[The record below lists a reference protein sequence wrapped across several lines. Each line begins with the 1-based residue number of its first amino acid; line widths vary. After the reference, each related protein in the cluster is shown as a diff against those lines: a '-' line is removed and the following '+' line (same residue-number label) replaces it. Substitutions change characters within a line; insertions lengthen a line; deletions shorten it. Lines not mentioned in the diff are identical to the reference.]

1 MTGAV
6 GGDVGAEPGPVGT
19 GVGVA
24 GVLDPIGRP
33 VAPGAD
39 VEAADVEAAD
49 VDAADVEAADVD
61 APGAELAVGPD
72 AGAEVTGAGL
82 TRTGLLMVG
91 MPATVDSGAETVPV
105 PDGPV
110 DVDPPVEVVPCPAQA
125 VSTVTASTPIAS
137 CSIRFIALSLPSG
150 HFEPTWP
157 HCSDAIAHPQ
167 GCTRPPDVLQ
177 SARYRPH
184 SAGRC
189 GRSRARPGV
198 SAKGTDV
205 RSAGTWTQPF
215 WPRYPGA
222 ADFAGR
228 QLHTHDYRGP
238 EAFDG
243 SRVVVIGGGI
253 SAVQLLMEIA
263 PHTAAHTWV
272 TRRPP
277 VFVEREFNSEL
288 GRSAV
293 AMVTERVSRGLPP
306 LSVVSV
312 TGLPLTPTIA
322 AARRS
327 GVLVR
332 RVIFDRIVPDGV
344 TWADGRFV
352 AADVLFWCTGFRAAL
367 HHLGPLHLRSPGG
380 GIVMDGTA
388 VAADRRVHL
397 IGYGPSASTIG
408 ANRAGRLA
416 VRDIRQLLQL

>member
-1 MTGAV
+1 MSGQPEVDVVVV
-6 GGDVGAEPGPVGT
+6 GGGQAGLSAAFHLQRTGT
-19 GVGVA
+19 SYL
-24 GVLDPIGRP
+24 VLDGESAPGGAWRHRWPTLTMATVNGIRELPGSQVPPAAPDLSASVAIPEYFARYESAFGLEVRRP
-33 VAPGAD
+33 VHVSRVVSAG
-39 VEAADVEAAD
+39 
-49 VDAADVEAADVD
+49 
-61 APGAELAVGPD
+61 ELL
-72 AGAEVTGAGL
+72 VT
-82 TRTGLLMVG
+82 
-91 MPATVDSGAETVPV
+91 
-105 PDGPV
+105 
-110 DVDPPVEVVPCPAQA
+110 
-125 VSTVTASTPIAS
+125 TASDGS
-137 CSIRFIALSLPSG
+137 S
-150 HFEPTWP
+150 
-157 HCSDAIAHPQ
+157 
-167 GCTRPPDVLQ
+167 V
-177 SARYRPH
+177 
-184 SAGRC
+184 
-189 GRSRARPGV
+189 RSRALIN
-198 SAKGTDV
+198 AT
-205 RSAGTWTQPF
+205 GTWTQPF
-215 WPRYPGA
+215 WPRYPGD

-263 PHTAAHTWV
+263 PHAAAHTWV